1 LTNLRFR
8 DNSIEPIDAER
19 LSEFVKLRAY
29 EKITVMPPVR
39 LNQIVSFFIK
49 NALKTNFLRFT
60 KVFRQ
65 RKRKNRKSQKR
76 KNEISDCTY
85 IEIRPN
91 AFKTTII
98 KFNEVI
104 YFITILNMDKDSNQI
119 FAKSIMCSLENQID
133 FFVDS
138 EHMILSIVNY
148 DYNNYYSFEEVG
160 VTCLFGIVC
169 LLISP
174 HDGNTVLPLVA
185 IPCGTGITK
194 YIISGC

>member
-1 LTNLRFR
+1 MNYLTARTSKFGQMR
-8 DNSIEPIDAER
+8 
-19 LSEFVKLRAY
+19 
-29 EKITVMPPVR
+29 
-39 LNQIVSFFIK
+39 
-49 NALKTNFLRFT
+49 
-60 KVFRQ
+60 
-65 RKRKNRKSQKR
+65 
-76 KNEISDCTY
+76 
-85 IEIRPN
+85 
-91 AFKTTII
+91 FKTTII
-98 KFNEVI
+98 QFNEVI

-119 FAKSIMCSLENQID
+119 FAKRIMCSLENQID
-133 FFVDS
+133 FFTDS
-138 EHMILSIVNY
+138 EHMILSIVNH